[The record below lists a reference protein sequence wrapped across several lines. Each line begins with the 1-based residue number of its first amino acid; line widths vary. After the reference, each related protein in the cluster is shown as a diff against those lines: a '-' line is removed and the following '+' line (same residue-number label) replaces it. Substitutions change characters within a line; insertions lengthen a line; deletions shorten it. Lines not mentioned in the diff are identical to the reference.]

1 MMCLCGTV
9 SAGTPPRLS
18 SGIEVR
24 GLHPLSR
31 PLVAFDAIERIIY
44 CAGTFRDSVRIGP
57 LRAYGSGMQD
67 VFLAAFD
74 MDLRPRWIQRMGGN
88 GDDSVTCLA
97 TLPSGGVALGLMCGG
112 LTLDVPTY
120 SIGTTTF
127 TGKGGYDAVVTSVT
141 DAGDIR
147 WTRADGAQSSEF
159 PTAIVATNND
169 LYVCGTF
176 VGLSRFGTTVVQ
188 DDGRTSA
195 YVQCISSAGESRWVQ
210 WTRGVVG
217 TSGQGRGRAEG
228 GMACSV
234 TNGTV
239 RAAVQI
245 SSAIRWGDQTLEST
259 SFTYETKAAVLT
271 ATADGVA
278 VDAELLTP
286 CRGDSC
292 PAVLTDRASSALTT
306 ESLNCIAGNEVGIGF
321 HHANGQGAT
330 VERRYPVGGARTAVL
345 AAAAGGAD
353 MVLAAGRFERAFSFT
368 TSQPRPDIFTENLF
382 LQDGFLISVGM
393 DGTGDWA
400 LALGATAWSTVT
412 SCAMRGPTI
421 VAAATIIGQLSTDAG
436 PLGSSLSDTLGVIV
450 LAESTVSNV
459 PDQPWQETIDVP
471 SDVTLPVLD
480 VLGRHVATYLN
491 ATLSPASLPAGI
503 YGVMV
508 RNGMLRRI
516 HVNKDG
522 AVRIG
527 D

>member
-1 MMCLCGTV
+1 MV
-9 SAGTPPRLS
+9 KAGTPPRLS
-18 SGIEVR
+18 RGIELR

-44 CAGTFRDSVRIGP
+44 CAGTFRDSVRIGS

-74 MDLRPRWIQRMGGN
+74 ADLRPRWIQRMGGN
-88 GDDSVTCLA
+88 GDDSVTCLTA
-97 TLPSGGVALGLMCGG
+97 LPAGGVALGLMCGG

-141 DAGDIR
+141 GTGDVR

-176 VGLSRFGTTVVQ
+176 VGLSRFGTTVVH

-217 TSGQGRGRAEG
+217 SSGQGRGRAEG

-245 SSAIRWGDQTLEST
+245 SAAIRWGDRTLEST

-278 VDAELLTP
+278 VDAGMLTP

-292 PAVLTDRASSALTT
+292 PAVLSDRASSALTT
-306 ESLNCIAGNEVGIGF
+306 ESLNCIAGNEVGMGF
-321 HHANGQGAT
+321 HHANGQGANI
-330 VERRYPVGGARTAVL
+330 ERRFPVGGPRTAVMAAIEGAPDMLL
-345 AAAAGGAD
+345 A
-353 MVLAAGRFERAFSFT
+353 VGRFERAFSFT

-393 DGTGDWA
+393 DGIGDWA

-412 SCAMRGPTI
+412 SCALRGSTI
-421 VAAATIIGQLSTDAG
+421 AAAATVIGQLSTDAG
-436 PLGSSLSDTLGVIV
+436 PLGSSLSDTLGVLV
-450 LAESTVSNV
+450 LAESTVSDV
-459 PDQPWQETIDVP
+459 VDQAWHENIDVP
-471 SDVTLPVLD
+471 TDVTLPVLD

-491 ATLSPASLPAGI
+491 ATLSPASLPAGL
-503 YGVMV
+503 YGVMM
-508 RNGMLRRI
+508 RNGILRRI
-516 HVNKDG
+516 HVDEDG
-522 AVRIG
+522 AVRIA